1 VTIPRIAIVGRPNVG
16 KSSLLNMIAGAKV
29 SIVDPTPG
37 VTRDRVSAIVDL
49 PGPDGSASVKT
60 VELVDTGGFGV
71 YTAEGARYDEVGN
84 DLTRLTGAIEAQI
97 RHAISS
103 ADMVLFC
110 VDAQRG
116 LTAHDREIA
125 RLLRE
130 QRLGSTTRPDER
142 AGVVPVRV
150 VATKVDGPRWEPHAL
165 ELSGLGFGPP
175 LMCSA
180 KNNYMRRDFIDAL
193 HDLAPAAT
201 DAGADLRADLRIA
214 VIGKR
219 NAGKSTL
226 VNTLAGEER
235 MIVSEIPGTTRDA
248 VDVRLQLPDGR
259 VVVAIDTAGL
269 RRKRSFQGPLE
280 WYALDRLERSV
291 RRADVALLLLDATTG
306 VSQVDEQLAQLVQ
319 KSYRPAIVV
328 VNKWDLAEGRPGRK
342 GRPVTPEDFEAY
354 LRDELKGMAHAPV
367 SFMSGRTGLNVRE
380 TLDLAFELHEAAG
393 RRVTTGRL
401 NRLLRRII
409 DHRGPPSKA
418 GTIARLYYAAQVAT
432 RPPTIAIVVNRPEL
446 FTPNYRRYLLN
457 RIREEAGFEEVPV
470 RLLIRGRKPGESWDD
485 DGAEERLRAE
495 AASRATE
502 VLSASEY
509 FEDE

>member
-1 VTIPRIAIVGRPNVG
+1 MTIPRIAIVGRPNVG

-49 PGPDGSASVKT
+49 PAPDGSGPVKP

-71 YTAEGARYDEVGN
+71 YTAEGARFDEVGH
-84 DLTRLTGAIEAQI
+84 DLARLTPQIEAQI
-97 RHAISS
+97 RHAVST
-103 ADMVLFC
+103 ADAVLLC
-110 VDAQRG
+110 VDTQRG

-130 QRLGSTTRPDER
+130 QRLGRTGR
-142 AGVVPVRV
+142 ARGDRVPVRV

-165 ELSGLGFGPP
+165 ELSALGFGEP

-180 KNNYMRRDFIDAL
+180 KNNYRRRDFIDAL
-193 HDLAPAAT
+193 YALAPAAT
-201 DAGADLRADLRIA
+201 DPGKDLRADLRIA
-214 VIGKR
+214 IIGRR

-248 VDVRLQLPDGR
+248 VDVRLELEDGR

-269 RRKRSFQGPLE
+269 RRKRSFQGALE
-280 WYALDRLERSV
+280 WYALDRLERSI
-291 RRADVALLLLDATTG
+291 RRADVVLLLLDATTG
-306 VSQVDEQLAQLVQ
+306 VSQVDEHLAQLVQ
-319 KSYRPAIVV
+319 KSYRPAILVL
-328 VNKWDLAEGRPGRK
+328 NKWDLAEGRPGRK
-342 GRPVTPEDFEAY
+342 GRPVTPEDYEEY
-354 LRDELKGMAHAPV
+354 LRDELKAMAHAPI
-367 SFMSGRTGLNVRE
+367 SFMSGRTGLNVRQ
-380 TLDLAFELHEAAG
+380 TLELAFELHEAAG

-401 NRLLRRII
+401 NRLLREILER
-409 DHRGPPSKA
+409 RGPPSKA
-418 GTIARLYYAAQVAT
+418 GTVARLYYAAQVAT
-432 RPPTIAIVVNRPEL
+432 RPPTIAMVVNRPEL

-457 RIREEAGFEEVPV
+457 RIREEAGFDEVPV
-470 RLLIRGRKPGESWDD
+470 KLLVRGRKPGEKWDD
-485 DGAEERLRAE
+485 PGAEARLKAQTADE
-495 AASRATE
+495 
-502 VLSASEY
+502 ASEALTAADY

>member
-1 VTIPRIAIVGRPNVG
+1 VTIPRLAIVGRPNVG

-49 PGPDGSASVKT
+49 PAPDGSGRARP
-60 VELVDTGGFGV
+60 VEVVDTGGFGV
-71 YTAEGARYDEVGN
+71 YTAEGARFDEVGH
-84 DLTRLTGAIEAQI
+84 DLASLTGPIEAQI
-97 RHAISS
+97 RRAIES
-103 ADMVLFC
+103 ADAVLFC

-130 QRLGSTTRPDER
+130 QRLGSTRR
-142 AGVVPVRV
+142 GGAASVPVRV
-150 VATKVDGPRWEPHAL
+150 VATKVDGPRWEAHAL
-165 ELSGLGFGPP
+165 ELSALGFGEP
-175 LMCSA
+175 LICSA
-180 KNNYMRRDFIDAL
+180 KNNYRRREFLDAL
-193 HDLAPAAT
+193 YELAPPAA
-201 DAGADLRADLRIA
+201 DAGADLRADLRVAI
-214 VIGKR
+214 IGKR

-280 WYALDRLERSV
+280 WYALDRLERSI
-291 RRADVALLLLDATTG
+291 RRADVVLLLLDATTG
-306 VSQVDEQLAQLVQ
+306 VSQVDEHLAQLVQ

-328 VNKWDLAEGRPGRK
+328 VNKWDLAQGRPGRK
-342 GRPVTPEDFEAY
+342 GRPVTPEDFEEY
-354 LRDELKGMAHAPV
+354 LRDQLKGLAHAPV
-367 SFMSGRTGLNVRE
+367 SFMSGKTGLNVRR
-380 TLDLAFELHEAAG
+380 TLELAFELHESAG

-401 NRLLRRII
+401 NRLLREILER
-409 DHRGPPSKA
+409 RGPPSKA
-418 GTIARLYYAAQVAT
+418 GTIAKLYYAAQVAT
-432 RPPTIAIVVNRPEL
+432 HPPTIAIVVNRPEL

-457 RIREEAGFEEVPV
+457 RIREQVGFDEVPV
-470 RLLIRGRKPGESWDD
+470 KLLVRGRKPGESWDD
-485 DGAEERLRAE
+485 PKAAARLKAEVSHADALAPAE
-495 AASRATE
+495 F
-502 VLSASEY
+502 